1 MVLSR
6 SDATELCHQET
17 SIQYHSMR
25 ELDWIESCHVH
36 VHADVIYQNRRAA
49 QIQSYNAMPDRINAF
64 HSIEFY
70 CVLSIVEVTD
80 RQENDFPYSKMTG
93 ENIVHHSLFARTN
106 STARKSPELL
116 LCFVLFCSDLNN
128 ICSHFSPK

>member
-25 ELDWIESCHVH
+25 ELDWIGLDWIESCHVQ

-80 RQENDFPYSKMTG
+80 RQENDIP
-93 ENIVHHSLFARTN
+93 
-106 STARKSPELL
+106 LL
-116 LCFVLFCSDLNN
+116 KNDR
-128 ICSHFSPK
+128 